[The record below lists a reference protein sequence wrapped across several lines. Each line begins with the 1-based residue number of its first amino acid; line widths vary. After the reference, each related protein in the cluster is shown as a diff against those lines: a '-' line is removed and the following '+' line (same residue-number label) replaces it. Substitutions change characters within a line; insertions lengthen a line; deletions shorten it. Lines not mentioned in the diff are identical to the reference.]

1 MSKNTPKQRTDQL
14 KDWLSWFRAVSK
26 KKKRK

>member
-26 KKKRK
+26 KKKK